1 MKLRIDI
8 DHESG
13 DLIQWL
19 ATACQLTVSDVIDK
33 LISGH
38 LSELWELR
46 TFMESHSLDVGKL
59 EQAANLLTSY
69 GGGVSILD
77 GIKRIAPD
85 YATLEARFAN
95 DLATPLHYLETAL

>member
-1 MKLRIDI
+1 MKLKIDL
-8 DHESG
+8 DHETG

-19 ATACQLTVSDVIDK
+19 APACQLTVSDVIDK

-77 GIKRIAPD
+77 GMRIAPD
-85 YATLEARFAN
+85 YATLEARFAK
-95 DLATPLHYLETAL
+95 DLDTRLHYVETVL